1 MKTKDMDTLSIVMEL
16 EGGELLL
23 EDREDLERVKDVCRT
38 FASSQGFY
46 GRLLA
51 DIEWQE
57 DQIEYP
63 VMM

>member
-1 MKTKDMDTLSIVMEL
+1 MKTSEMKLIDIVIEL
-16 EGGELLL
+16 EGGSLLL
-23 EDREDLERVKDVCRT
+23 EDREDLEKVKSVCRYL
-38 FASSQGFY
+38 APSQGFY

-63 VMM
+63 VMI

>member
-1 MKTKDMDTLSIVMEL
+1 MKTKEMSMIDIVMEL
-16 EGGELLL
+16 EGGSLLI
-23 EDREDLERVKDVCRT
+23 EDRDDLEAVKNVCRSL
-38 FASSQGFY
+38 AGSQGFY

-57 DQIEYP
+57 DMIEYP

>member
-1 MKTKDMDTLSIVMEL
+1 MKTKDMATFEIVMEL
-16 EGGELLL
+16 EGGSLLL
-23 EDREDLERVKDVCRT
+23 EDHEDLERVKDVCRM

-57 DQIEYP
+57 DMIEYP
-63 VMM
+63 VMI